1 MWLFK
6 KLRERKFRR
15 QYVAALTI
23 YEAAYTYKL
32 LSREDQARI
41 NEWIRHTI
49 DDRFV
54 PAFSYKE
61 FELFMQVKAKAPFW
75 AVAMK
80 VLDIPPAIAGETWQV
95 SAPSRCGRPF
105 GVVSNLFLD
114 WRLLS
119 EATTQAEEYLKS
131 KGVDVAAIDLNSRES
146 LQVVKD

>member
-1 MWLFK
+1 MWLFE

-32 LSREDQARI
+32 LSRDDQARI
-41 NEWIRHTI
+41 NEWIRHAI
-49 DDRFV
+49 DDRFN

-61 FELFMQVKAKAPFW
+61 FELFLQVKVKAPCW

-95 SAPSRCGRPF
+95 SVPSRWGRPF
-105 GVVSNLFLD
+105 GFVSNLFLD

-119 EATTQAEEYLKS
+119 EATTQAEEYLKK
-131 KGVDVAAIDLNSRES
+131 KGVDVSSIDLSAR
-146 LQVVKD
+146 